1 MPLAPGI
8 PRLRSLCLPI
18 ATVGITVA
26 RVPHLT
32 MGRAS
37 LLALVD
43 LAIVPRQ
50 TVAATVHCRD
60 TPDDKDNGEEA
71 EDQDVEHGPLDHG
84 RP

>member
-1 MPLAPGI
+1 
-8 PRLRSLCLPI
+8 
-18 ATVGITVA
+18 
-26 RVPHLT
+26 

-37 LLALVD
+37 LLALAD

-84 RP
+84 GRD